1 MGTLNGKV
9 ALVTGAGQGVGE
21 GIALALAAEGAQVM
35 AAGRTLEKVAGHRG
49 RDQGKRRGGPGRRV
63 RREGTKTR
71 SSARVAA
78 TLAAFGAV
86 DILVNNAQE
95 VSLGPLLDMTRA
107 NFESTW
113 LSGPVAAF
121 SFMKACHEHLKD
133 GGVVINL
140 ATSASLRL
148 DPQGYGVYGAVK
160 DAMRTISRVAGC
172 EWGPDG
178 IRVICVVPLARSP
191 GFQMWEQMD
200 PDGAAA
206 FAQTVPLGYVGDCEH
221 DVGGAVA
228 FLCGPGAG
236 VHHRDD
242 DHDRRRPGV
251 RSLAGRRT
259 PHARARCR
267 RTPSRSRSCRRGSRT
282 ACGSG
287 CCRPCRSRAVRSSP
301 PPLRPGRPRR

>member
-1 MGTLNGKV
+1 MGTLDGKA

-21 GIALALAAEGAQVM
+21 GIALALAVEGAQVM
-35 AAGRTLEKVAGHRG
+35 AAGRTPEKVEATAAEIRN
-49 RDQGKRRGGPGRRV
+49 RGG
-63 RREGTKTR
+63 T
-71 SSARVAA
+71 AQAVACDVKYEDQIHRCVDA
-78 TLAAFGAV
+78 TVEAFGTV

-95 VSLGPLLDMTRA
+95 VSLGPLLHMTRD

-121 SFMKACHEHLKD
+121 SFMKACHEYLSD

-178 IRVICVVPLARSP
+178 IRVICVIPLAASP
-191 GFQMWEQMD
+191 GYQMWEQMD

-206 FAQTVPLGYVGDCEH
+206 FAATVPLGYVGDCER
-221 DVGGAVA
+221 DVGRTVA
-228 FLCGPGAG
+228 FLCSPDASYITATTITVDGGQAY
-236 VHHRDD
+236 
-242 DHDRRRPGV
+242 V
-251 RSLAGRRT
+251 R
-259 PHARARCR
+259 
-267 RTPSRSRSCRRGSRT
+267 
-282 ACGSG
+282 
-287 CCRPCRSRAVRSSP
+287 
-301 PPLRPGRPRR
+301 

>member
-1 MGTLNGKV
+1 MGALNGKV

-21 GIALALAAEGAQVM
+21 GIAFALAAEGARVM
-35 AAGRTLEKVAGHRG
+35 AAGRTLEKVAATA
-49 RDQGKRRGGPGRRV
+49 DAIKARGGEAQAVACDVKDEAQILR
-63 RREGTKTR
+63 T
-71 SSARVAA
+71 VAA

-95 VSLGPLLDMTRA
+95 VSLGPLLDMTRQ

-178 IRVICVVPLARSP
+178 IRVVCVVPLAKSP

-206 FAQTVPLGYVGDCEH
+206 FEQTVPLGYVGDCEH

-228 FLCGPGAG
+228 FLCGPGAAYITATTITIDG
-236 VHHRDD
+236 
-242 DHDRRRPGV
+242 GQAYV
-251 RSLAGRRT
+251 R
-259 PHARARCR
+259 
-267 RTPSRSRSCRRGSRT
+267 
-282 ACGSG
+282 
-287 CCRPCRSRAVRSSP
+287 
-301 PPLRPGRPRR
+301 